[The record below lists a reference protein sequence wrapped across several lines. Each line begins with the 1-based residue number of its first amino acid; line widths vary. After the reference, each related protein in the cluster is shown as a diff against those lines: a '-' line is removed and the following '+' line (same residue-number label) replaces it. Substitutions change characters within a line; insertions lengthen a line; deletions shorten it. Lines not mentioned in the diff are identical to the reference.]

1 MPKPRELALS
11 LLAAGISALGTGC
24 AQSGIF
30 QPNRAN
36 SLAASLSHSEAE
48 VGQLR
53 REVDQA
59 RLDSEH
65 LEDELNQER
74 AARKKL
80 AQQLKDNGQRQVAN
94 GGIPEDDF
102 FGSGGKAET
111 RPAAQP
117 SGRKPPSI
125 QIKGPDEEP
134 FGEDRPL
141 DENATSSVFTPASS
155 NALARQDRRTTTAP
169 WLPVGANAARGTWED
184 QK

>member
-1 MPKPRELALS
+1 MPKPRELAFS
-11 LLAAGISALGTGC
+11 LLAAGISALGSGC

-59 RLDSEH
+59 RLESDH

-80 AQQLKDNGQRQVAN
+80 AQQLKGDDQRKVAN
-94 GGIPEDDF
+94 GGFPDDF
-102 FGSGGKAET
+102 FDPGGKAET
-111 RPAAQP
+111 RPAAQ
-117 SGRKPPSI
+117 SNGRKPPSI
-125 QIKGPDEEP
+125 QIKGPDEHP
-134 FGEDRPL
+134 FGEERPL
-141 DENATSSVFTPASS
+141 DDNATSSVFAPISS
-155 NALARQDRRTTTAP
+155 NALARQDRRTTTDP
-169 WLPVGANAARGTWED
+169 WLPVSANAARGTWED